1 VRAEKSTEV
10 RQSAGHIDRHA
21 SYMRLR
27 CVAGCEAQFVGVGG
41 DRATSTLAVG
51 VRNGCIM
58 TSLDMINRVSGP

>member
-27 CVAGCEAQFVGVGG
+27 CVAAVKRSLLVLGETEPHQLWLLVFVM
-41 DRATSTLAVG
+41 DAS
-51 VRNGCIM
+51 
-58 TSLDMINRVSGP
+58 